1 MYAYIMYVDV
11 VFLLQFNIQD
21 QILLQWEGGDLVIMY
36 VLVVYV
42 MIIFFIYG
50 FFNGKFIQEMIV
62 VIEKRYI
69 EWLQMIVLIL

>member
-1 MYAYIMYVDV
+1 MCAYIMYVDV

-50 FFNGKFIQEMIV
+50 FLNGKCIQEMII
-62 VIEKRYI
+62 VIEKKYI
-69 EWLQMIVLIL
+69 EWLQYR